1 MRHLKTLFLGMSLLF
16 VCHWAAAQGV
26 PPGINYQA
34 VARDAKGA
42 ALVNHAISLKI
53 SLLADEASGKSVYEE
68 IHRLRTNELGLFSLV
83 IGQGAAAGGDFSRVP
98 WSEHQI
104 WMEIA
109 LDETGGDLFHSV
121 SATQLMAV
129 PYAFH
134 AGSAGT
140 VYYEQ
145 EEAEKR
151 RCSATGIPFWGNLGN
166 YNVNDTCHFIG
177 TTVPVDFIFK
187 TDAVERMR
195 LTKDGELI
203 ILATVTFQD
212 NVTFNGD
219 SVNIANDLFV
229 GGNVDIGEDLNVDGN
244 GTIGVDL
251 SVGNDVQIQNDLNV
265 GNNVSIVNNLD
276 VEGNS
281 RFNNRVVIDATVDG
295 SQSLQSS
302 YPVLIKGSEQGL
314 AIQVNRASD
323 NPLVS
328 GRGNNY
334 VSFWTDENTMTG
346 RIEGMSKADLD
357 PTGLLGIVSSI
368 ISNPPTTLNM
378 NPASVLQL
386 PSLNLF
392 SGSAITGIDFSALSF
407 SSNPFINGGNLIF
420 NTSAFNPGN
429 FSSLVTS
436 SLGNASSPFL
446 NTFNGSAT
454 VATPASALWG
464 VIQGIVCDPNT
475 GVFTQVGVDPEA
487 ATNLKSQIFSNYTLG
502 VLQGG
507 ISTLGSVIQLIASFA
522 SILDPEDVIGTT
534 VGVATDITNLVI
546 YGSYAD
552 INLGVAYESGSG
564 DYAEWLERSN
574 PDEIIYPGDVV
585 GVIGGKVSKKFNH
598 PERFMAV
605 STAPIVL
612 GNMPADKSREKDHE
626 KIAFMGQVPVKV
638 KGEVKIG
645 DYILPSGEGD
655 GLAIAVSPE
664 HMKMKDYQ
672 RIVGVAWAAS
682 TPGKFINYIN
692 TAVGLNQNDFSRVIE
707 DMQVRMNDMQLAIA
721 EINPNYKPNL
731 YNTNGHYTA
740 ASSIDYSVSATHSSV
755 VNTYFDKKEY
765 ASQRELLDD
774 VKIKLKE
781 RSGFDVKEIP
791 LIDYLFENPE
801 HAPELSEYFEN
812 MRSQFTQ
819 VYAGIR
825 AQMKD

>member
-1 MRHLKTLFLGMSLLF
+1 MKHLFITISILFAALF
-16 VCHWAAAQGV
+16 AWAQGV
-26 PPGINYQA
+26 PSGINYQA

-42 ALVNHAISLKI
+42 PLANHAIALKI
-53 SLLADEASGKSVYEE
+53 SLLAGDASGKSVYEE
-68 IHRLRTNELGLFSLV
+68 IHRLYTNELGLFSLV
-83 IGQGAAAGGDFSRVP
+83 IGQGATAKGDFTRVP

-109 LDETGGDLFHSV
+109 LDETGGDLFHTV

-145 EEAEKR
+145 EAAEKF

-166 YNVNDTCHFIG
+166 FNVNDTCHFIG

-187 TDAVERMR
+187 TNAVERMR
-195 LTKDGELI
+195 LTKDGEFI
-203 ILATVTFQD
+203 ILTTVTFQD

-251 SVGNDVQIQNDLNV
+251 SVGNDAQIQNDLNV
-265 GNNVSIVNNLD
+265 SNNVSISNNLD
-276 VEGNS
+276 VTGNS
-281 RFNNRVVIDATVDG
+281 RFNNRVVIDATMNG

-314 AIQVNRASD
+314 AIQVNRASS

-334 VSFWTDENTMTG
+334 VSFWTDETTMTG

-368 ISNPPTTLNM
+368 ISNPPTTLNT

-386 PSLNLF
+386 PSLDLF

-407 SSNPFINGGNLIF
+407 SSNPFLTGGNLIF
-420 NTSAFNPGN
+420 NTGAFNPGS
-429 FSSLVTS
+429 FSSLITS
-436 SLGNASSPFL
+436 SLSNASSPFL
-446 NTFNGSAT
+446 STFNGSAT
-454 VATPASALWG
+454 VGTPASTLWG
-464 VIQGIVCDPNT
+464 VIQSVVCDPNT
-475 GVFTQVGVDPEA
+475 GIFTQVGVDPEA

-564 DYAEWLERSN
+564 DYAEWLERSD

-585 GVIGGKVSKKFNH
+585 GVIGGKVSKKFNA
-598 PERFMAV
+598 PERFLVV

-612 GNMPADKSREKDHE
+612 GNMPADKSREKYHE

-638 KGEVKIG
+638 KGAAKIG

-655 GLAIAVSPE
+655 GLAIAVAPE
-664 HMKMKDYQ
+664 QMKMKDYQ
-672 RIVGVAWAAS
+672 RIVGVAWTNS

-707 DMQVRMNDMQLAIA
+707 DMQVRMNEMQLAIA

-740 ASSIDYSVSATHSSV
+740 ANRIDYTVSATHSSV

-765 ASQRELLDD
+765 ASRKELLDD

-801 HAPELSEYFEN
+801 QAPELAEYFEN

-825 AQMKD
+825 AQMKE